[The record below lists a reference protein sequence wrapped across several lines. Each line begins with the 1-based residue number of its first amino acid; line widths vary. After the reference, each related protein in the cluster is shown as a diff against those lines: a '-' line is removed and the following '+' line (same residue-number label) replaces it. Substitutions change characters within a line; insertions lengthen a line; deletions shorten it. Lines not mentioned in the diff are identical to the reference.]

1 MRATPLTLI
10 SPIPRWWSF
19 WIEFTWLVAKRSARV
34 EKPLRDLEF
43 IHFARWT
50 LLPGRRRLLFLTTF
64 DGSSIQYIDAFV
76 RVVPERIMGVYW
88 RATGF
93 PGARRFGPVKE
104 YIDTHSHPVDH
115 FWAARPDASTRMVNQ
130 ALALAEL
137 YGRFEP
143 RLDGAGPQAFGREWR
158 AFLTGAQGY
167 L

>member
-1 MRATPLTLI
+1 MRATPLTLV
-10 SPIPRWWSF
+10 SPIPRWWSW
-19 WIEFTWLVAKRSARV
+19 WIEFTWLVAKRSPRV

-43 IHFARWT
+43 IHFARWA

-76 RVVPERIMGVYW
+76 RVVPERIMALYW
-88 RATGF
+88 RARGF

-104 YIDTHSHPVDH
+104 YIDRHSHRVDH
-115 FWAARPDASTRMVNQ
+115 FWIAHPGASTRMVDQ

-137 YGRFEP
+137 YAEYEP
-143 RLDGAGPQAFGREWR
+143 RLNTADADGFGREWR
-158 AFLTGAQGY
+158 RFLTAAQRY